1 MPDLRQLK
9 IFLNTVSSMIE
20 IYSTSIYEFLN
31 LYQAFNFVL
40 KYFMSEI
47 TSSIINLAKEY
58 DKTKHV

>member
-1 MPDLRQLK
+1 
-9 IFLNTVSSMIE
+9 MIE